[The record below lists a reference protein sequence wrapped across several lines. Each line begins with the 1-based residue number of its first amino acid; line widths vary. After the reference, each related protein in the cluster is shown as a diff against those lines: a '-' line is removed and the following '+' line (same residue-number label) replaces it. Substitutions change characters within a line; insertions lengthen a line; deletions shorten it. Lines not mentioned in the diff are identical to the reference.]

1 MFANCKIIFGKI
13 TTGREKKN
21 TENKFDVI
29 IIGAGVV
36 GSLIARALSKYELK
50 VLVVEKGDDVAVGT
64 TKANTGIVHAGYNAP
79 VGSNKA
85 RMNVRGNALFD
96 NLAAELHIDFK
107 RIGDFVVATS
117 DSELKTIEELLER
130 GKKNGVPN
138 LEIIGREKMLA
149 LEPNLTPK
157 TKAALFAP
165 TGGEVDPI
173 GLAIAAME
181 NAVLNGVKL
190 KLLTEVNGFI
200 KENSK
205 IVAVKTNR
213 GIFYTDWVVNA
224 AGLYAD
230 RIMKLAGIESD
241 FEIRPR
247 KGEYIILDPAYQ
259 PVRSILFPTPT
270 EISKGILVTTT
281 VFGNVMVGPTS
292 VLIDD
297 KEDKST
303 TESGLKE
310 VEEGGKKLIPSLDMR
325 YAIKE
330 FAGLRA
336 DGNAGTKNDR
346 YGSMVKRDFIME
358 VPSNI
363 VKGFVNLAGI
373 ESPGLASS
381 PAIAE
386 WVVEALKENG
396 LKMKEKKSF
405 NPERIPV
412 PPFAKLSKEE
422 QVKLIEKDLHFGKIV
437 CRCENV
443 TEGEIVRAIHAP
455 VPALS
460 YDAIKR
466 RLHVGMG
473 RCQGAFDTPRVIE
486 ILSRELG
493 IPPVKVRKDGTKT
506 EFLLRG
512 TKEVEDERN

>member
-1 MFANCKIIFGKI
+1 M
-13 TTGREKKN
+13 
-21 TENKFDVI
+21 
-29 IIGAGVV
+29 
-36 GSLIARALSKYELK
+36 GSLIARQLSKYELR
-50 VLVVEKGDDVAVGT
+50 VLVVEKGDDVAIGT

-79 VGSNKA
+79 AGSNKA

-96 NLAAELHIDFK
+96 NLAAELHINFS
-107 RIGDFVVATS
+107 RIGDYVVATT
-117 DSELKTIEELLER
+117 DEEVKTIEGLLAR
-130 GKKNGVPN
+130 GKKNGVMN
-138 LEIIGREKMLA
+138 LEIVSREKMLSI
-149 LEPNLTPK
+149 EPHLTPE

-181 NAVLNGVKL
+181 NAVANGVEL
-190 KLLTEVNGFI
+190 KLLTEVIGFV
-200 KENSK
+200 KEDNR
-205 IVAVKTNR
+205 IIGVKTNR
-213 GIFYTDWVVNA
+213 GTFYTNWVVNA

-230 RIMKLAGIESD
+230 KIMKLAGIESE

-259 PVRSILFPTPT
+259 PVHSILFPTPT

-281 VFGNVMVGPTS
+281 VFGNVMIGPTS
-292 VLIDD
+292 VLIND

-310 VEEGGKKLIPSLDMR
+310 VETGGKKLVPSLDMR

-336 DGNAGTKNDR
+336 DGNAGTKDDR

-358 VPSNI
+358 VPSDV

-386 WVVEALKENG
+386 WVTEALKENG
-396 LKMKEKKSF
+396 VKMQEKKTF

-422 QVKLIEKDLHFGKIV
+422 QAKLIEKDQRFGKIV